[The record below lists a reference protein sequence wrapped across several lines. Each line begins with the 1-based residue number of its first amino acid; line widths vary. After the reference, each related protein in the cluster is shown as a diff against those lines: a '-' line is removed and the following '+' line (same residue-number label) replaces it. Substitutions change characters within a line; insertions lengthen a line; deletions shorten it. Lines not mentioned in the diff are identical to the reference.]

1 MITANGGLI
10 AKYSDRFN
18 LSGLSKV
25 SDGYT
30 AGSIRN
36 AVELVNL
43 TCKKKP
49 IVDFNTTPIITDFN
63 REESPSAV
71 HKAPETSRVHW
82 GTGEERARLP
92 RGGECLSC
100 LVQQDSHG
108 QEEGQVPRG
117 RRGREQEGKEEKQK
131 EKALK

>member
-1 MITANGGLI
+1 M
-10 AKYSDRFN
+10 
-18 LSGLSKV
+18 
-25 SDGYT
+25 
-30 AGSIRN
+30 
-36 AVELVNL
+36 L
-43 TCKKKP
+43 TSTQLHN
-49 IVDFNTTPIITDFN
+49 FITDFN
-63 REESPSAV
+63 GEESPSAV

-82 GTGEERARLP
+82 GTGEERAGLP

-100 LVQQDSHG
+100 MVQQDSDG